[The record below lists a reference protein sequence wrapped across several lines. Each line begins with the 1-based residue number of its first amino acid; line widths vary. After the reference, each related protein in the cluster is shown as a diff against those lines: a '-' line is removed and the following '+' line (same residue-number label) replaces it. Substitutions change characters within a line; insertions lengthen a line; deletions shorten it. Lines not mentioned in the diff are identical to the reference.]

1 MKRVE
6 EERDAVVSALTAQH
20 EAAEAA
26 AKQVGRV
33 ATQHTGGRLG
43 SPVARRRHRGLR
55 ERVLARPA

>member
-33 ATQHTGGRLG
+33 ATQHTKV
-43 SPVARRRHRGLR
+43 VAADNAELCT
-55 ERVLARPA
+55 ET